1 MTAILSA
8 LVFLAATCVVVW
20 LLLVRAHPR
29 CSKGLLE
36 ISPCYR
42 SFFQQL
48 DVTDVA
54 DFLALPGETP
64 HIVSGH
70 PDRNVAR
77 ITFEADGGRWSA
89 FLKREHCVPW

>member
-8 LVFLAATCVVVW
+8 LVWLAATCVVVW
-20 LLLVRAHPR
+20 LLLVRAR
-29 CSKGLLE
+29 SRRSKGLLE
-36 ISPCYR
+36 ISPRYR
-42 SFFQQL
+42 SFFRQL
-48 DVTDVA
+48 GITDVA

-77 ITFEADGGRWSA
+77 IPF
-89 FLKREHCVPW
+89 